1 MVVRTAQ
8 RHHSDTGSEVV
19 IVLLDT
25 EGKIVAANSAWRTTM
40 AQRAPEVSI
49 GDVGDDY
56 VEALS
61 SLYPGIEPGWLREQL
76 SALATRRCDEVVATT
91 PPSDDGAQGGLRIT
105 RLDDDVRPL
114 LVATHVDL
122 SDVAEAQDALH
133 TVQDQ
138 LVTARSAERRR
149 VAGSLAEV
157 TSAHLEALR
166 RDLASL
172 RDVVD
177 DDAALGLL
185 ARMEQSLGEATRETR
200 NFAYLLHPTAL
211 DNGLVAAS
219 ERLARDFVA
228 DAGIHLRYRT
238 TGPVDQAPRAVQEAA
253 FRVIQE
259 ALSNVHRH
267 AGASR
272 VSVTLSVRDD
282 ALRLRIADDGRGLPR
297 GPVTPGVG
305 ISGMQDRAAE
315 LGGAVEV
322 IGGRKGAIVLARL
335 PFDPA
340 PGR

>member
-1 MVVRTAQ
+1 V
-8 RHHSDTGSEVV
+8 GGEVV

-25 EGKIVAANSAWRTTM
+25 DGKIVAANANWRTTM
-40 AQRAPEVSI
+40 AQRAPGASI

-56 VEALS
+56 VDALS
-61 SLYPGIEPGWLREQL
+61 LLYAGIVPSWLREQIGE
-76 SALATRRCDEVVATT
+76 LAARRCNEVLATT
-91 PPSDDGAQGGLRIT
+91 PPSDHGVQAGLRIT
-105 RLDDDVRPL
+105 RLDHDVRPL

-177 DDAALGLL
+177 DDAALSLL
-185 ARMEQSLGEATRETR
+185 ARMEHSLGEATRETH

-211 DNGLVAAS
+211 DDGLLAAS
-219 ERLARDFVA
+219 ERLSRDFVG
-228 DAGIHLRYRT
+228 DAGIQLRYRT
-238 TGPVDQAPRAVQEAA
+238 SGPVDQAPRAVQEAA

-267 AGASR
+267 AAASR
-272 VSVTLSVRDD
+272 VSVTLTVRSD
-282 ALRLRIADDGRGLPR
+282 ALRIRIADDGRGLPR

-305 ISGMQDRAAE
+305 ISGMQDRAAQ

-322 IGGRKGAIVLARL
+322 IAGRKGAIVLARL